1 MIRKAIA
8 DCLHIP
14 CTEIKLGRTERG
26 KPFLENSGQEDFSF
40 NVSHHGDYAVLAA
53 TKDGLVGV
61 DVMKY
66 EVSRYKEKLNAT
78 YIVKVHNLFSI
89 CLICP
94 RQQSL
99 VFNHCSSILQK
110 LLYQIFSIP

>member
-26 KPFLENSGQEDFSF
+26 KPFLENSGQENFSF

-66 EVSRYKEKLNAT
+66 EVSRYKVKLNAT
-78 YIVKVHNLFSI
+78 YI
-89 CLICP
+89 C
-94 RQQSL
+94 
-99 VFNHCSSILQK
+99 
-110 LLYQIFSIP
+110 

>member
-8 DCLHIP
+8 DCLHLP
-14 CTEIKLGRTERG
+14 YKEIKLRRTEKG
-26 KPFLENSGQEDFSF
+26 KPFLENPGQENFSF

-66 EVSRYKEKLNAT
+66 EVSRYREKYYVQLYKCERT
-78 YIVKVHNLFSI
+78 KS
-89 CLICP
+89 LIW
-94 RQQSL
+94 SK
-99 VFNHCSSILQK
+99 F
-110 LLYQIFSIP
+110 